1 MSSFRPL
8 LALLAFGVVPSA
20 FAQQV
25 QLPLPPA
32 IPLTPSLNLPLP
44 PIGLPQI
51 GPLPVIPVG
60 PRLQGTIPVKIRE
73 SGVLIHYDT
82 QSPYP
87 VRYEIVGIVGSP

>member
-1 MSSFRPL
+1 MSRFRSLVAL
-8 LALLAFGVVPSA
+8 LALGLAPSA

-25 QLPLPPA
+25 SLPLPPS
-32 IPLTPSLNLPLP
+32 IQITPSLNIPLP

-60 PRLQGTIPVKIRE
+60 PRFQGTIPVKIRE

-87 VRYEIVGIVGSP
+87 VRYEIVGIVGAP